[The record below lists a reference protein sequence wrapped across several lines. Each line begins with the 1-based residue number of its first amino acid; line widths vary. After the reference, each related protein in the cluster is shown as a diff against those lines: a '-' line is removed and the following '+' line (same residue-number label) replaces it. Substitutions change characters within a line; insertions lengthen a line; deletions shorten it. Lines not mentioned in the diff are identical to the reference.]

1 MRVVIGGGSGL
12 IGTNV
17 TEALCREGHEVVIL
31 SRRPEWIGQLPDGAR
46 AVQWNGSRPGPWQH
60 HLENVDAV
68 VNLAGSSIAGDGLLP
83 QRWTTERKQLILDS
97 RVQAGRILGETI
109 QHLQNKPAVF
119 LQASAIGFYGARGEE
134 FLYENHPRGSDFL
147 ANVCQQWEASSSRVE
162 DAGVRRAVMRIG
174 LVLNRDSGLLPLLKL
189 PFRFFLGGPLG
200 DGRQFM
206 SWIHIEDVTRA
217 ILFLMGYSNASGV
230 YNLTAPH
237 PVSNLEFSKTLGR
250 LMHKPAAFPVPAI
263 LMRAALG
270 EAASMALDGQ
280 RVLPRQLLNA
290 GYNFSFDSVEQA
302 LADLLI

>member
-1 MRVVIGGGSGL
+1 MRVVISGGSGL

-31 SRRPEWIGQLPDGAR
+31 SRKPEWIGQLPDGAS
-46 AVQWNGSRPGPWQH
+46 AVQWNGSRPGPWQQ

-68 VNLAGSSIAGDGLLP
+68 VNLAGASIAGDGLLP

-97 RVQAGRILGETI
+97 RVQTGRILGETI
-109 QHLQNKPAVF
+109 LHLQNKPNVF
-119 LQASAIGFYGARGEE
+119 LQASAIGFYGARDEE
-134 FLYENHPRGSDFL
+134 FLYESHPHGSDFL
-147 ANVCQQWEASSSRVE
+147 ANVCQQWEASSRCVE
-162 DAGVRRAVMRIG
+162 DAGVRRVVMRIG

-189 PFRFFLGGPLG
+189 PFRFFVGGPLG

-217 ILFLMGYSNASGV
+217 ILFLLGYSNASGI

-237 PVSNLEFSKTLGR
+237 PVTNLEFSKTLGR
-250 LMHKPAAFPVPAI
+250 LMHKPAAFPVPAF
-263 LMRAALG
+263 LLRAALG

-280 RVLPRQLLNA
+280 RVLPRQLLNE
-290 GYNFSFDSVEQA
+290 GYSFSFDSVEQA